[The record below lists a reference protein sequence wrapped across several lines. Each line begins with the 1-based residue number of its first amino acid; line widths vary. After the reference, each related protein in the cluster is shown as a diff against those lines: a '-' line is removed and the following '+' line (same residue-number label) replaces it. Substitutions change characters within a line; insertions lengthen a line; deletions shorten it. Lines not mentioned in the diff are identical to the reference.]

1 MGNPYVSDAGTF
13 LIQTIFGLYVLVVML
28 RLLLQWVRADF
39 YNPVS
44 QFVVK
49 VTAPALR
56 PLRRVIPGVAG
67 IDLAAV
73 VLMVVLKLVEWWIV
87 LSLKGISPGFGGM
100 LLLAVADLLGL
111 LINVF
116 LVAILVQVIL
126 SWVNPGAHNPIIG
139 LLYRL
144 TEPLLGPARRLMP
157 PVSGL
162 DLSPIVVLV
171 GLQLLK
177 MLFVA
182 PIEDFGVKL
191 LS

>member
-13 LIQTIFGLYVLVVML
+13 LIHTLFGLYVLAVML

-44 QFVVK
+44 QFLVK

-56 PLRRVIPGVAG
+56 PLRRIIPGFAG

-73 VLMVVLKLVEWWIV
+73 VLMVLLKLVEWWIV
-87 LSLKGISPGFGGM
+87 LSLGGITPGFSGV
-100 LLLAVADLLGL
+100 LFLALGDLLGL
-111 LINVF
+111 LLNVF
-116 LVAILVQVIL
+116 LVAILIQVIL
-126 SWVNPGAHNPIIG
+126 SWVNPGAYNPVVG

-144 TEPLLGPARRLMP
+144 TEPLLAPARRLLP

-162 DLSPIVVLV
+162 DLSPLLVLI

-177 MLFVA
+177 MLLVA
-182 PIEDFGVKL
+182 PIKDFGVRL
-191 LS
+191 LA